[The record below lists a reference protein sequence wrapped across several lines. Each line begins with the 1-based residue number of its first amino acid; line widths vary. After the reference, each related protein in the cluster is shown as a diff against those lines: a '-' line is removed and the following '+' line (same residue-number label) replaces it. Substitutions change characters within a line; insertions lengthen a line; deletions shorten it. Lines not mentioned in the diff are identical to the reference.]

1 MDEVKGILKKVYGID
16 IGTSLYDDSSL
27 PLFIRGGYDFYS
39 ARIYN
44 ADYVL
49 MEKKGEVGP
58 CQNFIRDYS
67 FMRDKKGEKA
77 IIVAE
82 NLNGNAI
89 RQLVRNGVE
98 FIVPD
103 RHLFVPSLGVVL
115 GSVIENKVVQSDV
128 FSSTAQLV
136 FLYLLYINR
145 EKSVCI
151 TKGVIAKALDIFPS
165 ETTAAVAELQ
175 TRGVVKVRRK
185 GQSHYVELADESSV
199 IFRNHLR
206 NLMNPVSRRFVVDK
220 DALKG
225 AIYGV
230 VSGTAALSRLTS
242 LSPDA
247 CMEYAV
253 SAKAFRKLKA
263 DNPEIERYDEN
274 VVDENV
280 GILDVWHYNPSV
292 LSEDGIA
299 DPISLY
305 LATKD
310 DADER
315 VRIASRKMLERKLGW
330 SMD

>member
-1 MDEVKGILKKVYGID
+1 MNEAKGILKKVYGID

-44 ADYVL
+44 AEYVL
-49 MEKKGEVGP
+49 MEKKGEIGP

-67 FMRDKKGEKA
+67 FMRDKRGEKA
-77 IIVAE
+77 IIVTD
-82 NLNGNAI
+82 NLNGNAV
-89 RQLVRNGVE
+89 RQLIRNSVE
-98 FIVPD
+98 FIVPG

-115 GSVIENKVVQSDV
+115 GNVAENRIIQEDV
-128 FSSTAQLV
+128 FSSVTQLV

-145 EKSVCI
+145 EKSVGV
-151 TKGVIAKALDIFPS
+151 TKGTIAKILNIFPS

-175 TRGVVKVRRK
+175 MRGVVKVRRK
-185 GQSHYVELADESSV
+185 GQSHYVELVDEPSV
-199 IFRNHLR
+199 IFRKHLR
-206 NLMNPVSRRFVVDK
+206 NLMNPVSRRFIADK
-220 DALKG
+220 DALKE

-263 DNPEIERYDEN
+263 DNPEIERYEEDA
-274 VVDENV
+274 VDESV
-280 GILDVWHYNPSV
+280 AILDVWRYNPLA
-292 LSEDGIA
+292 LSKDGIA

-310 DADER
+310 DEDER
-315 VRIASRKMLERKLGW
+315 VRIASREMIERKLGW
-330 SMD
+330 SLD